1 MGTLIKPV
9 AFCQC
14 IRVYARLTDEGF
26 PLFFRNDFRKPPLPA
41 PSLHGCIFFM
51 LVSTV
56 CAGGGC
62 HICLCGCV
70 CNERGLNLDEQA
82 RRSR

>member
-26 PLFFRNDFRKPPLPA
+26 PRFFRNDFRKPPPPLRPFPLLA
-41 PSLHGCIFFM
+41 CIDAFFSCWSLLYVQGAGATSVYVD
-51 LVSTV
+51 VSV
-56 CAGGGC
+56 MSA
-62 HICLCGCV
+62 
-70 CNERGLNLDEQA
+70 A
-82 RRSR
+82 

>member
-26 PLFFRNDFRKPPLPA
+26 PLFFCNDFPATPFPLLA
-41 PSLHGCIFFM
+41 CMDAFFSCWSLLYVQGAGATSVYVD
-51 LVSTV
+51 VSVMST
-56 CAGGGC
+56 A
-62 HICLCGCV
+62 
-70 CNERGLNLDEQA
+70 
-82 RRSR
+82 

>member
-26 PLFFRNDFRKPPLPA
+26 PLFFVMISERHPPPPPFPLLA
-41 PSLHGCIFFM
+41 CMDSFFSCWSLLYVQGAGATSVYVD
-51 LVSTV
+51 VSVMST
-56 CAGGGC
+56 A
-62 HICLCGCV
+62 
-70 CNERGLNLDEQA
+70 
-82 RRSR
+82 